1 MRLRLFIVGGS
12 RFSSS
17 ATSSL
22 ARSHYTEDL
31 QALNAL
37 LMQRID
43 QRNALDLELTRI
55 LHRPAVSTSPTHV
68 EPINI
73 PNLSMP
79 LEQAYES
86 STQRSV
92 QQTTQRSALSHRTV
106 HKELEQE
113 KKKRYKQE
121 LDSQVRE
128 SQMRKAQVKQEKDEQ
143 DRRLESDTH
152 RYDYF
157 GRSGGG
163 APMRDNDGNV
173 IANLGDLRNPQQ
185 AQPSARSPI
194 PLALPPQ
201 QQPFADRIHSS
212 IAGASSITNA
222 PFYNGEPPQN
232 PATSVRALT
241 AGMTFV
247 AGTAIL
253 HLGTT

>member
-1 MRLRLFIVGGS
+1 
-12 RFSSS
+12 
-17 ATSSL
+17 
-22 ARSHYTEDL
+22 
-31 QALNAL
+31 
-37 LMQRID
+37 MQRID

-55 LHRPAVSTSPTHV
+55 LHRPAVTTSPTHV

-79 LEQAYES
+79 LEQVYES

-92 QQTTQRSALSHRTV
+92 QQTTQRSALSHRNEHKSEPASGNGGLQIGQETD
-106 HKELEQE
+106 KELEQE

-128 SQMRKAQVKQEKDEQ
+128 SQMRKAQAKQEKDEQ
-143 DRRLESDTH
+143 ERKLESDTH

-163 APMRDNDGNV
+163 APMRDKDGNV

-201 QQPFADRIHSS
+201 QQPSTDRVHSS
-212 IAGASSITNA
+212 IAGASAITNA
-222 PFYNGEPPQN
+222 PFYNGEPAQN
-232 PATSVRALT
+232 PATSVHALT
-241 AGMTFV
+241 AGMTF
-247 AGTAIL
+247 AMDTTLL
-253 HLGTT
+253 HLGST